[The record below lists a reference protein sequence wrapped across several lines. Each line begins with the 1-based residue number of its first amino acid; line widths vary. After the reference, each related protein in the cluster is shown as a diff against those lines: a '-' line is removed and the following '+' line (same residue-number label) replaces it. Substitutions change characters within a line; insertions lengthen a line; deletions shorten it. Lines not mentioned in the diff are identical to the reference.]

1 MENNIPETGSGKE
14 KKMAQEEKKC
24 EKNKKAPRVAPGF
37 NDEKFGEDAT
47 RNEIRNQESTRVTRV
62 FLDENDPS

>member
-1 MENNIPETGSGKE
+1 MDDK
-14 KKMAQEEKKC
+14 KKC
-24 EKNKKAPRVAPGF
+24 KDKKREYRVAPGF

-47 RNEIRNQESTRVTRV
+47 REEIRNGDSTKVTRV